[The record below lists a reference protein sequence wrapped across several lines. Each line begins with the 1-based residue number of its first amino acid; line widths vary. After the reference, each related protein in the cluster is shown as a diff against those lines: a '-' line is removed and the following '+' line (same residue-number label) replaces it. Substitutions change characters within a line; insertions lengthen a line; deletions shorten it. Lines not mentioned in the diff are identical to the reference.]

1 MTKQTLTPELKSLL
15 VQLSQ
20 QLQAEPEKSPPLLEI
35 WDAWVDD
42 LCLPPQT
49 KAGHYYYLR
58 RQIVKAGNPSSV
70 DATWFLGNTLAPTSY
85 NRRLW
90 LLTKMS
96 AWAFTE
102 GLLSYNPW
110 LKVKPRKTTKQIVKP
125 FSQEEAA
132 KIIAG
137 FEKTYPAWAPF
148 TKFLFLSGCRMSEA
162 IGLCWKDIDFRRQE
176 ICICESLALVI
187 GGNGHERERKGTKTG
202 SVRVL
207 KANAQLTEL
216 LEQIKP
222 ANAKANELI
231 FKNPTHTNYVDSHN
245 FRKRWIKVLKHAG
258 IPYRRPHIIRHSFAS
273 HAIDQ
278 GIPLTGVAY
287 LLGHCDTR
295 MVAQTYGHMINRP
308 SLPQILGGDTEYFAP

>member
-1 MTKQTLTPELKSLL
+1 MQTLTPQLKSLL
-15 VQLSQ
+15 MQLSQ
-20 QLQAEPEKSPPLLEI
+20 QLQSEPEKNPPLLDI
-35 WDAWVDD
+35 WDAWIDD

-58 RQIVKAGNPSSV
+58 RQILKAGNPPSSKT
-70 DATWFLGNTLAPTSY
+70 DWFTENTLAATSS

-90 LLTKMS
+90 LLNKMS
-96 AWAFTE
+96 AWAVAE

-110 LKVKPRKTTKQIVKP
+110 VKIKPRKTTKEIVKP

-137 FEKTYPAWAPF
+137 FEKAYPAWVPF

-162 IGLCWKDIDFRRQE
+162 IGLQWKHIDFQRQE
-176 ICICESLALVI
+176 ICICESLSILAS
-187 GGNGHERERKGTKTG
+187 GNGHERVRKDTKTG

-207 KANAQLTEL
+207 KTNTQLIEL

-222 ANAKANELI
+222 VSAKPDDLV
-231 FKNPTHTNYVDSHN
+231 FTNPTRTNHIDSHN
-245 FRKRWIKVLKHAG
+245 FRNRWIKVLKEAD

-287 LLGHCDTR
+287 LLGHSDTR
-295 MVAQTYGHMINRP
+295 MVATVYGHLVNRP
-308 SLPQILGGDTEYFAP
+308 SLPNIL